1 MTTAIEYQ
9 SMVDP
14 DSMTYVQRITLC
26 CLLNMAQADREP
38 ADAAEVRATAKE
50 LLETADGQPVSSVSE
65 ADIVRALNG
74 LSETELIEQTRP
86 EDRSPVGKGRPR
98 YALSGD
104 VEAVRS
110 ALESDEH
117 VGSLVA

>member
-1 MTTAIEYQ
+1 MTTGIEYQ

-26 CLLNMAQADREP
+26 CLLHMAEADREP
-38 ADAAEVRATAKE
+38 ADAAEIRATAKE

-104 VEAVRS
+104 VETVRS
-110 ALESDEH
+110 ALESDDH
-117 VGSLVA
+117 VGSLLA